1 MKRPEPDSPEAQR
14 RAHTAADWLVRTD
27 RGLTAAE
34 QDEFLEWL
42 AADPRHG
49 DWLALHRRVVANFN
63 VSAEWRPQHSEEP
76 NPDLL
81 ARPVRRA
88 RWWTPAVVTIAAAAA
103 VAIGGFA
110 WRATWQP
117 AGERV
122 VTGADA
128 GAVELERRVLED
140 GSTVDL
146 NRGAAVKVAY
156 SANERRVTLMRGEAL
171 FTVTKDT
178 ARPFVVRAGGL
189 DVRAVGTAFNVRLDA
204 AAVEV
209 LVTEGTVEVD
219 PPVRGAAGASDRTE
233 AEVPAARIQAGQ
245 RATVS
250 RDRAAAPEVVAVT
263 AAETAR
269 LLAWQ
274 PQLLDFSSA
283 PLERAIAEFN
293 RRNRVQ
299 FVLADPEL
307 GAMPIV
313 ASIRSDRV
321 EGFAHF
327 LAATPGVVV
336 ERRGDEIVLRRKP

>member
-14 RAHTAADWLVRTD
+14 RAQAAADWLVRTD

-34 QDEFLEWL
+34 QDEFLDWL

-49 DWLALHRRVVANFN
+49 DWLALHRRVVGNFN
-63 VSAEWRPQHSEEP
+63 VSAEWRPEHSEEP

-81 ARPVRRA
+81 ARPARRS
-88 RWWTPAVVTIAAAAA
+88 RWWAPVALAAAAA
-103 VAIGGFA
+103 LAVGVFV
-110 WRATWQP
+110 WRSTWQP

-122 VTGADA
+122 AVETGA

-146 NRGAAVKVAY
+146 NHGAAVTIDY
-156 SANERRVTLMRGEAL
+156 SANERRVTLVRGEAL
-171 FTVTKDT
+171 FTVTKDA
-178 ARPFVVRAGGL
+178 ARPFIVRAGGV
-189 DVRAVGTAFNVRLDA
+189 DVRAVGTAFNVRLDPA
-204 AAVEV
+204 SVEV
-209 LVTEGTVEVD
+209 LVTEGTVQVD
-219 PPVRGAAGASDRTE
+219 PPRATARASDAK
-233 AEVPAARIQAGQ
+233 AEGRAPAPEIRAGQ
-245 RATVS
+245 RAKVS
-250 RDRAAAPEVVAVT
+250 RDRAAAPEVMTVT

-321 EGFAHF
+321 EGFAQF